1 MQAGVPVALVLTG
14 GTRNK
19 SAKAKVSKAKS
30 KGEGGS
36 STKSAQRDGGAID
49 DIFGA
54 LGH

>member
-30 KGEGGS
+30 KGGS
-36 STKSAQRDGGAID
+36 STKSAQRDDGAID